1 MKILY
6 ARRPSR
12 GWDSVTLMAQL
23 AAELLEAE
31 LIVLDGDKRI
41 SKATH
46 LASLAPRRRG
56 SEACLVIAPD
66 PRDLWAIVRLEH
78 WLHGYGYVVA
88 WIIDAFWDDRI
99 PFAARK
105 RGHFDHLFV
114 TEQEVVDSWRA
125 ITGTP
130 TSWLPFGSNVLDMGS
145 DASDRPVDL
154 QRFGRM
160 PNTWDDDEAA
170 RASCAAAG
178 LRFEGRPTY
187 LPAALANQRA
197 AMAQFA
203 RAKFT
208 LCFTNRVS
216 PASYTHP
223 TREYLTGRWTDAL
236 ASGATVAGVPPD
248 CGSAH
253 ELLWP
258 EATLDL
264 GTVDRAE
271 GISRVQKA
279 VVEWHPALARLNHL
293 RALER
298 LDWRWR
304 LREVA
309 TTMGISSPRLDVEFA
324 RLRDAIDAIRSS
336 G

>member
-1 MKILY
+1 
-6 ARRPSR
+6 
-12 GWDSVTLMAQL
+12 MAQL

-31 LIVLDGDKRI
+31 LIVYDGNEPVSPVRM
-41 SKATH
+41 

-56 SEACLVIAPD
+56 SEACLVIAPE
-66 PRDLWAIVRLEH
+66 PRHLWAIVRVEH
-78 WLHGYGYVVA
+78 WLHGFGYVVA

-99 PFAARK
+99 PFPARN

-125 ITGTP
+125 TTGTP

-145 DASDRPVDL
+145 NATHRPVDL

-160 PNTWDDDEAA
+160 PDTWDDDEASGA
-170 RASCAAAG
+170 ACAITG
-178 LRFEGRPTY
+178 LRFEGRPPF
-187 LPAALANQRA
+187 LSDARANQREV
-197 AMAQFA
+197 MAQFA

-208 LCFTNRVS
+208 LSFTNRVS
-216 PASYTHP
+216 PADYTHP

-248 CGSAH
+248 CGSAR

-258 EATLDL
+258 EATLDF
-264 GTVDRAE
+264 GTVDRAK
-271 GISRVQKA
+271 GISRVLKA
-279 VVEWHPALARLNHL
+279 VAEWRPEVARLNHL

-304 LREVA
+304 FREVA
-309 TTMGISSPRLDVEFA
+309 TTMGVSAQRLDADFG
-324 RLRDAIDAIRSS
+324 RLRDAIDANRPSV
-336 G
+336 